1 MENVTKNNA
10 CVDDYVTTVCVH
22 DGMFHADEVVA
33 LAIVMLALGEN
44 EVKYVRSRNYPDFT
58 NAQLVIDVGWSYDG
72 IKFFDH
78 HQPGFN
84 KTHEGTDIKYSSA
97 GLIWD
102 RFCQG
107 IATKYF
113 GGFIG
118 IDKLNDFYNR
128 VVNGLILGIDA
139 VDNGQY
145 KETGAVHQNTLS
157 SIVKTFNVSNYIAD
171 WEEQRA
177 AFDYI
182 LKFVCAYLHNFIKG
196 VVNSIIDEDIVRDA
210 MNRAE
215 NGIMFLPKFIPGWKN
230 FLLKADI
237 QQKVKVCLVEAK
249 PGEWS
254 ITSALKESG
263 SMEPLCP
270 APSRL
275 RGTKTEDA
283 AEFGNSKVIFVHKSG
298 YTGSFKVDTKEDAMA
313 VARLWII
320 NSGN

>member
-10 CVDDYVTTVCVH
+10 CVDDYVTVCVH

-33 LAIVMLALGEN
+33 LGLVMIALGED
-44 EVKYVRSRNYPDFT
+44 EVTYIRSRNYPDIM
-58 NAQLVIDVGWSYDG
+58 NSQLVIDVGNSYDG
-72 IKFFDH
+72 VKFFDH
-78 HQPGFN
+78 HQQGFT
-84 KTHEGTDIKYSSA
+84 KVHEGTDVKYSSA

-102 RFCQG
+102 RYCPA
-107 IATKYF
+107 IAAKYF
-113 GGFIG
+113 GGTVG
-118 IDKLNDFYNR
+118 INKLNDFYNR
-128 VVNGLILGIDA
+128 IVNGLILGIDA

-145 KETGAVHQNTLS
+145 KETSTVHQNNLS
-157 SIVKTFNVSNYIAD
+157 AIVKTFNVDNYIAN
-171 WEEQRA
+171 WEEQKA

-182 LKFVCAYLHNFIKG
+182 LRFVHQYLHKFIKG

-215 NGIMFLPKFIPGWKN
+215 NGVMFLPKFIPSWKN

-283 AEFGNSKVIFVHKSG
+283 AEFGNAKVVFVHKSG
-298 YTGSFKVDTKEDAMA
+298 YTGSFKVDTKEDAVA

-320 NSGN
+320 DSKN